1 MFSAV
6 DTKLA
11 NPFVKVIFIL
21 SNVFK
26 EYWTWNVL

>member
-21 SNVFK
+21 SNVF
-26 EYWTWNVL
+26 